1 MFGWLITHVLI
12 MSGVVVCMGWTLFTL
27 VDWAYFKWAPRFKTV
42 TGTWTPPMKDTALQ
56 NSILKLESSVL
67 SVDFYTWVDA
77 LTVVVDYLVGGDIP
91 VFWPGISE
99 YTDVPACDLVTK
111 VIEFKKTTNH
121 KLDHKLRWV
130 GGYIPWNCT
139 CGKRLGVT
147 LAFPSERVPGFAEH
161 LKEIKELQSW

>member
-1 MFGWLITHVLI
+1 MESWIVTHVVI
-12 MSGVVVCMGWTLFTL
+12 VVWIIGIAGWVLLKIVIDCNF
-27 VDWAYFKWAPRFKTV
+27 
-42 TGTWTPPMKDTALQ
+42 PPETIKNDIRQMEGLALQ
-56 NSILKLESSVL
+56 NSILELESNLL

-77 LTVVVDYLVGGDIP
+77 LGVVVEYLVRGDIP

-111 VIEFKKTTNH
+111 AIEFKKTTNH
-121 KLDHKLRWV
+121 KLDYKLRWV
-130 GGYIPWNCT
+130 YEYIPWNCT

-147 LAFPSERVPGFAEH
+147 KAFSSEPVPGFAEH